1 MKRTRLTSWIVF
13 AGVLLLVACS
23 GLSESLLAKWRQE
36 SGEKGLDKLAVG
48 VDLAA
53 DPTGSAGLTIAEAD
67 KLAGKWEGAAAY
79 SARKPA
85 TVTAGE
91 KSVSADVIGVG
102 GAYASFSNFWLY
114 RGGLITQSSI
124 AEHSRVALVS
134 DRLAERLFA
143 GRDVVGMSLRL
154 MGSTFTIVGVYEQ
167 PGSILDWMTDNGKP
181 DMLIPITTM
190 AELDGTVKVAA
201 IELEAGATSAL
212 TGTADVQKALTAIGK
227 LPSRYKIVNYVAE
240 RNWVGQ
246 KPKLLLAAAGIAA
259 LALCARLALGRL
271 KRSAGLMRRGTA
283 VEDWPDAVRRYRKEL
298 VFDTFAI
305 VSLAACAAVVWLAIR
320 YKFYIPA
327 ELVPDVLIDWT
338 FYRDLWTEWW
348 REQVNAVGYVATS
361 GELMYDRVNMLV
373 SRLTAIGI
381 LLGLPLLWIGTR
393 EWSMIRLPADRRI
406 VRLSIYFVVSLFI
419 AAAAARWAGTDFE
432 VRWRELAVLGSL
444 FGLAALAARP
454 VYNPTTIRKGE
465 GNDVEQN
472 V

>member
-23 GLSESLLAKWRQE
+23 GLSESLLAEWRQE
-36 SGEKGLDKLAVG
+36 SGEKGLGKLAVG

-67 KLAGKWEGAAAY
+67 KLAGKWEGAVAY
-79 SARKPA
+79 SARKLS
-85 TVTAGE
+85 TVAAGE

-102 GAYASFSNFWLY
+102 GAYASFSNIWLY
-114 RGGLITQSSI
+114 RGGLITENSI

-134 DRLAERLFA
+134 AGLAERLFA

-167 PGSILDWMTDNGKP
+167 QGTILDWMTDNGKP

-190 AELDGTVKVAA
+190 VELDGAVKVAA
-201 IELEAGATSAL
+201 IELEAGATTAL
-212 TGTADVQKALTAIGK
+212 TGTSDVQKALTGIGK
-227 LPSRYKIVNYVAE
+227 QPSRYKIVNYVAE

-246 KPKLLLAAAGIAA
+246 KPKLLLAAAGVAA
-259 LALCARLALGRL
+259 LVLCARLVFGRI

-283 VEDWPDAVRRYRKEL
+283 ADDWPDAVRRYRKEL
-298 VFDTFAI
+298 AFDTFAI
-305 VSLAACAAVVWLAIR
+305 VSLAICATGVWLAIR

-338 FYRDLWTEWW
+338 FYRDIWLEWW
-348 REQVNAVGYVATS
+348 REQVNAMGYVAS
-361 GELMYDRVNMLV
+361 PGELMYERVNMLV
-373 SRLTAIGI
+373 SRLTAVGI

-393 EWSMIRLPADRRI
+393 EWSMLRLAADRRI
-406 VRLSIYFVVSLFI
+406 VRLSLYFVVALFI
-419 AAAAARWAGTDFE
+419 AAAAARWAGTDYE
-432 VRWRELAVLGSL
+432 VRWRELVVLGSL
-444 FGLAALAARP
+444 FGLAALAVPPAGS
-454 VYNPTTIRKGE
+454 PTTIRKGE